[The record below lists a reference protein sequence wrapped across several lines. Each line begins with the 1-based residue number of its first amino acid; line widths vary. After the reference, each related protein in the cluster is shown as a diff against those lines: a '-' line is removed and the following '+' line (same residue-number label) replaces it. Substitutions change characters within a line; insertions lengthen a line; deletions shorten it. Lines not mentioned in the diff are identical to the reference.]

1 MQSTQSRNLKNTKTN
16 QPKIEM
22 QKRIKKSI
30 KRKRKWREGNYIF
43 CERKIWIKWE
53 RERERERENNILK
66 KKKQIGRR
74 VIKIKGRGMDRGR
87 KIIR

>member
-1 MQSTQSRNLKNTKTN
+1 M
-16 QPKIEM
+16 
-22 QKRIKKSI
+22 
-30 KRKRKWREGNYIF
+30 
-43 CERKIWIKWE
+43 
-53 RERERERENNILK
+53 RERERITFKKK